1 MEIVLGILLLF
12 GAFTLGSVT
21 SDNAEPEARAVQS
34 EPVASD
40 YAGQQINEF
49 DDRQKCPKHGSELP
63 YRDLLVPVTQ
73 PTVSTPSLPD
83 DTNESN
89 GKAEFSWDE

>member
-21 SDNAEPEARAVQS
+21 SENAAQEARTIQS

-40 YAGQQINEF
+40 YAGRKTIAS
-49 DDRQKCPKHGSELP
+49 DDRQECPMSGSVVP
-63 YRDLLVPVTQ
+63 YRDLLVPAMQ
-73 PTVSTPSLPD
+73 PAVPPPALPD
-83 DTNESN
+83 DANETD
-89 GKAEFSWDE
+89 GEAEFSWDE

>member
-21 SDNAEPEARAVQS
+21 SDDSEPEAHAVQT

-40 YAGQQINEF
+40 HAGRQIIES
-49 DDRQKCPKHGSELP
+49 DDRQECPKGGSELP
-63 YRDLLVPVTQ
+63 YRDLLVPAAQSTV
-73 PTVSTPSLPD
+73 PTPALPD
-83 DTNESN
+83 DANETD
-89 GKAEFSWDE
+89 GVAEFSWDE